1 VHLHDLLNELVEG
14 IKEGIYLSNFV
25 SELIDEKKV
34 LLIFNQNQSAQM
46 LSKNRRFS
54 KRIKHVELKYHFI
67 REAIEKNKV
76 ELDYIQSKELMADLL
91 TKALSGPKT
100 EYFRH
105 NLNLIA

>member
-1 VHLHDLLNELVEG
+1 
-14 IKEGIYLSNFV
+14 LSNFV

-34 LLIFNQNQSAQM
+34 PVIFNDNQSAQM
-46 LSKNRRFS
+46 LSKNRQFS
-54 KRIKHVELKYHFI
+54 KHTKHVELKYHFI

-76 ELDYIQSKELMADLL
+76 KLDYIQNEELMADLL

-105 NLNLIA
+105 KLNLIA